1 MGRSNHSLDDVAI
14 IGLSGLFA
22 GCRDKQAY
30 WQNILERRDNM
41 GVAPASWSEPW
52 YDPDASRQGGI
63 DSARI
68 QTRKVGLIGDLARF
82 GPLEFGIPPK
92 AVEGDPGHYL
102 ALRLAGDALRD
113 AGYEERAFDRQR
125 TGVIIGHGASPNR
138 SDTISMQYGLVI
150 DQTLDILRTVLPE
163 LDESGLRSLRAALKS
178 SLPKI
183 EVEHAP
189 TFVSNIISGRISNR
203 FDLMGPSYL
212 VDSACSSSLIAL
224 DLAVQDLRSGRC
236 SMVLVGGVQASMP
249 AQIYMLFQ
257 QLGALAGTDIR
268 PFDAAANGTL
278 LGEGVGFCVLKPLAD
293 AVRDDDRI
301 YAVVKG
307 VGVSSDGK
315 GVGLMAPRLEGE
327 ILAIQRAY
335 EQTGID
341 PASIGLIEAHGT
353 GIPLGDRTE
362 IQSLTRVFGARRGR
376 LPECAIGSVKS
387 MIGHCIPAAGI
398 ASLLKVSLALDTKTL
413 PPTLCETVNPELRID
428 QTPFYVNT
436 ETRPW
441 IHGGPLPR
449 RAGINAFGFGGINTH
464 AILEEY
470 RAPEALPHTQVGR
483 WLLERHPLRPAPAP
497 QTETAPAGHWRTW
510 PCELLVFAGDS
521 RQAILEQVAST
532 LDRLHTHPDEPLAD
546 LVHRLYREAGDGRY
560 RLAVVCSGRQDLGE
574 KLATLREKLPGL
586 KKPQLVSRK
595 GLYYAEGGRPETR
608 LAFMFSS
615 EGAQYPNMLADLALY
630 FPQVRRWFDFL
641 DEVFPRTPRP
651 SDCIFPAPTCLDAPT
666 RDWLSDQ
673 LYAGDLATESI
684 STASHALYEVVRD
697 LGLDCDL
704 MIGHSAGEH
713 VALRASGKAVTRSM
727 AVLKEELR
735 KLNQVYR
742 ELAAGDGIAT
752 GTLVSVGAVGKSV
765 IEALLLDFQGALYL
779 VADNCP
785 NQVILFVTQAAR
797 TAVIERL
804 RQAGGIYAEMPFDR
818 AYHTPLFAPGVAA
831 LRRFYAEEIEMDLGG
846 IPVYSCSTAEPYP
859 DRLEAFLDV
868 AASQWERP
876 VRFQETIEALYAS
889 GVRTFVELGVSN
901 SLTAFVD
908 SILKGKEYLAVAAN
922 LQGRPALEQLLQML
936 ARLYVDQRPI
946 DLPALFAHRRL
957 SGGEPVLSG
966 KPSMTMVLPGE
977 LPRLSLEPGIAAE
990 LRRQIRPVPDAT
1002 SMPPARAPADVTPQP
1017 SEAPD
1022 RSGLMQAHFELMNR
1036 FLESQSRVS
1045 ELLIARMKEEGT
1057 D

>member
-1 MGRSNHSLDDVAI
+1 MDRSTHPRDDVAI

-22 GCRDKQAY
+22 GSRDKLAY
-30 WQNILERRDNM
+30 WQNILARRDN
-41 GVAPASWSEPW
+41 VCLAPASWAEPW
-52 YDPDASRQGGI
+52 YDREADHQGI

-68 QTRKVGLIGDLARF
+68 RTRKVGLIGDLALF
-82 GPLEFGIPPK
+82 EPLEFGIPPR
-92 AVEGDPGHYL
+92 AVEGDPAHYL
-102 ALRLAGDALRD
+102 ALQLAGDALRD
-113 AGYEERAFDRQR
+113 AGYADRPFDRQR
-125 TGVIIGHGASPNR
+125 TGVIVGHGASPNR
-138 SDTISMQYGLVI
+138 SDTLSMQYGLVV
-150 DQTLDILRTVLPE
+150 DQTLDILKGVLPE
-163 LDESGLRSLRAALKS
+163 LGAEQLLALRQALKRSLPR
-178 SLPKI
+178 I
-183 EVEHAP
+183 EIEQAP
-189 TFVSNIISGRISNR
+189 VLVSNIISGRISNR

-257 QLGALAGTDIR
+257 QLGALARTDIR

-278 LGEGVGFCVLKPLAD
+278 LGEGVGFCVLKRLAD

-341 PASIGLIEAHGT
+341 PATIGLLEAHGT

-376 LPECAIGSVKS
+376 TPECAIGSVKS

-398 ASLLKVSLALDTKTL
+398 ASLIKVSLALDAKIL
-413 PPTLCETVNPELRID
+413 PPTLCETVNPELGID

-483 WLLERHPLRPAPAP
+483 WLVERHPIQPARVP
-497 QTETAPAGHWRTW
+497 ETGVSAGCWKAW
-510 PCELLVFAGDS
+510 PFELLVFAGDS
-521 RQAILEQVAST
+521 RQAVLDQVESTLEQ
-532 LDRLHTHPDEPLAD
+532 LRDRPDEPLAD
-546 LVHRLYREAGDGRY
+546 LVHRLYRAAGGGRY
-560 RLAVVCSGRQDLGE
+560 RLALVCSDRQDLLD
-574 KLATLREKLPGL
+574 KLATVREKLPGL
-586 KKPQLVSRK
+586 KKSQLVSRK
-595 GLYYAEGGRPETR
+595 GLYYAEGGRPESR
-608 LAFMFSS
+608 LAFVFSS
-615 EGAQYPNMLADLALY
+615 EGSQYPNMLADLALY
-630 FPQVRRWFDFL
+630 FPQVRGWFDFL

-651 SDCIFPAPTCLDAPT
+651 SDCIFPPPTCLDEQT
-666 RDWLSDQ
+666 RDWLNGQ

-684 STASHALYEVVRD
+684 STASHALYELVRD
-697 LGLDCDL
+697 LGLDCDV

-727 AVLKEELR
+727 ALLREELR
-735 KLNQVYR
+735 TLNQVYR
-742 ELAAGDGIAT
+742 ELAAGEGIAT
-752 GTLVSVGAVGKSV
+752 GVLVSVGAVSETD
-765 IEALLLDFQGALYL
+765 IESLLQDFAGVLHL

-785 NQVILFVTQAAR
+785 NQVILFVTQEAR
-797 TAVIERL
+797 EAVIGRL

-818 AYHTPLFAPGVAA
+818 SYHTPLFASGVAA
-831 LRRFYAEEIEMDLGG
+831 LRRFYADEIELDLGG
-846 IPVYSCSTAEPYP
+846 TQIFSCSTAEPYP
-859 DRLEAFLDV
+859 DTPDAFLDV

-876 VRFQETIEALYAS
+876 VRFQETVEALYAS

-908 SILKGKEYLAVAAN
+908 SILKGRDYLAVPAN
-922 LQGRPALEQLLQML
+922 LQGRPALEQLLHML
-936 ARLYVDQRPI
+936 ARLYLDERPL
-946 DLPALFAHRRL
+946 DLLALFAHRRQPGIA
-957 SGGEPVLSG
+957 SVASG
-966 KPSMTMVLPGE
+966 KPAMTMVLPGD
-977 LPRLSLEPGIAAE
+977 LPRLSLDPEFAAE
-990 LRRQIRPVPDAT
+990 LRRQITPASAVVSA
-1002 SMPPARAPADVTPQP
+1002 PPESPPQP
-1017 SEAPD
+1017 VQAPD
-1022 RSGLMQAHFELMNR
+1022 QSGLMQVHFDLMNR
-1036 FLESQSRVS
+1036 FLESQTRVS
-1045 ELLIARMKEEGT
+1045 ELLIARMQEDGA